1 MLARLQQIITL
12 SLFAVALAWML
23 EYWSTSRFAAVSG
36 FVVIV
41 LGYSAFL
48 AAEFLAMRIVGGAG
62 TTPRPRVGQLLKA
75 WIGETLMA
83 PRVFF
88 WRQPFRANA
97 IPDQCPSPHSQGR
110 RGVVLI
116 HGFFCNRG
124 FWTPWLKRLQ
134 EAGHPFIAVNLEPVL
149 GSIDDYG
156 TLIESA
162 VQNVTNVTGRPPVL
176 VCHSMG
182 GLAARAWLRRYG
194 GAARVHH
201 VITIGTP
208 HQGTWLGRFSRVT
221 SGSQMELSSAWLGKL
236 VEDEAPAN
244 RSRFTCWYSNCDN
257 IVFPAATATLAGADN
272 RLVEG
277 VAHVQLAFHGRV
289 VDGSLAII
297 GALCDS

>member
-12 SLFAVALAWML
+12 SLFAAASAWMI
-23 EYWSTSRFAAVSG
+23 EYWSTDRLAAISG
-36 FVVIV
+36 YAVII
-41 LGYSAFL
+41 LGYSAIL
-48 AAEFLAMRIVGGAG
+48 AAEFLVMRIVGGSDSV
-62 TTPRPRVGQLLKA
+62 PRPPARQMWKA
-75 WIGETLMA
+75 WIGETLVA

-97 IPDQCPSPHSQGR
+97 IPDQLQSPSQGR

-124 FWTPWLKRLQ
+124 FWTPWLKRLV
-134 EAGHPFIAVNLEPVL
+134 EAGHPYVAVNLEPVL

-156 TLIESA
+156 AVIESA
-162 VQNVTNVTGRPPVL
+162 VQNVTNATGRPPVL

-194 GAARVHH
+194 GASRAHH

-208 HQGTWLGRFSRVT
+208 HQGTWLGQFSRVT
-221 SGSQMELSSAWLGKL
+221 NGSQMKLSSLWLGKL
-236 VEDEAPAN
+236 FADEATAN
-244 RSRFTCWYSNCDN
+244 RSPFTCWYSNCDN
-257 IVFPAATATLAGADN
+257 IVFPATMATLPGADN

-277 VAHVQLAFHGRV
+277 VAHVQLAFHEQV
-289 VDGSLAII
+289 VEGSLAII
-297 GALCDS
+297 GAL